1 MNWIDKLERRYGRF
15 GIPHLVNGLLVGQLV
30 AGLIVLL
37 LAVAAAG
44 LAALLAGRK
53 ISCDV
58 VAGFN
63 ADLRTDVFSLVNN
76 MTFE

>member
-37 LAVAAAG
+37 D
-44 LAALLAGRK
+44 RK
-53 ISCDV
+53 SV
-58 VAGFN
+58 V
-63 ADLRTDVFSLVNN
+63 
-76 MTFE
+76 

>member
-37 LAVAAAG
+37 INWQFS
-44 LAALLAGRK
+44 ALIAL
-53 ISCDV
+53 S
-58 VAGFN
+58 
-63 ADLRTDVFSLVNN
+63 RT
-76 MTFE
+76 